1 MPHFAETTRKGASL
15 RHLANIL
22 TGLNLAFGFTSM
34 MLAMDGHIVGAA
46 WLIALA
52 VVMDAFDGK
61 AARFFGASSPMG
73 LQFDSLADVVSMGVA
88 PSILCYASAF
98 REDSELGMIVC
109 TIPVIAAAYR
119 LARFNVR
126 ASRSSAYEGLTPPL
140 HACLIATFVLM
151 NYAIWDEVAHVEIL
165 AGMLIVT
172 SLLMVSRIPL
182 AGLPRFTLREQGR
195 NMFKLFVL
203 AAAISVGAINPPLFA
218 FPVVVLLCMISIVA
232 GLAQSRKQHREIEDD
247 DDVVPQP
254 ISTGWKKP

>member
-1 MPHFAETTRKGASL
+1 M

-88 PSILCYASAF
+88 PSILCYAAAF
-98 REDSELGMIVC
+98 REDSELGMVVC

-126 ASRSSAYEGLTPPL
+126 AASRSSAYEGLTSPL

-151 NYAIWDEVAHVEIL
+151 NYAIWDEVTHVEIL

-203 AAAISVGAINPPLFA
+203 AAAIGIGAINPPLFA
-218 FPVVVLLCMISIVA
+218 FPVVVLLCTISIVA
-232 GLAQSRKQHREIEDD
+232 GLAQSRKLHREVDD
-247 DDVVPQP
+247 DDDEVPQP

>member
-1 MPHFAETTRKGASL
+1 M

-34 MLAMDGHIVGAA
+34 MLAIDGHIIGAA

-61 AARFFGASSPMG
+61 AARFFGASSPIG

-88 PSILCYASAF
+88 PSILCYAAAF
-98 REDSELGMIVC
+98 REASDLGMVVC

-126 ASRSSAYEGLTPPL
+126 AATRTSGYEGLTSPL

-151 NYAIWDEVAHVEIL
+151 NYALWDEVSNVGVL
-165 AGMLIVT
+165 AVMLLVT
-172 SLLMVSRIPL
+172 SFLMVSRIPL

-195 NMFKLFVL
+195 NLFKLIIL
-203 AAAISVGAINPPLFA
+203 AVAIGIGAINPPLFA
-218 FPVVVLLCMISIVA
+218 FPVVLLLCLISVAA
-232 GLAQSRKQHREIEDD
+232 GLMQMRKLQREIVEGEDEEMTHN
-247 DDVVPQP
+247 